1 MAIQQKEIELNGD
14 KFLITTF
21 PAMKGMNYLK
31 RLTRLVGPAMMAAN
45 GEGDVL
51 EGKSAMQVAVEALVD
66 ATDKVEVEQLIL
78 DLLSGT
84 TLGGKEINFDQ
95 YFSANYGTLFKLLFE
110 VLKLN
115 YGNFIEAITTA
126 EMQKVMAGN

>member
-66 ATDKVEVEQLIL
+66 ATDKVGVEQLIL

>member
-45 GEGDVL
+45 GE
-51 EGKSAMQVAVEALVD
+51 
-66 ATDKVEVEQLIL
+66 
-78 DLLSGT
+78 
-84 TLGGKEINFDQ
+84 
-95 YFSANYGTLFKLLFE
+95 
-110 VLKLN
+110 
-115 YGNFIEAITTA
+115 
-126 EMQKVMAGN
+126 VMC